1 MRIEEIEV
9 YEWDSL
15 DAIKEK
21 AEVIEEVGN
30 LDLFSSMSVFC
41 TIGEDYFELIYSDT
55 EGNYIR
61 HFPDE
66 DLFYRALRKRREEF
80 GVLDRREGSDLED
93 FFE

>member
-15 DAIKEK
+15 DALKER
-21 AEVIEEVGN
+21 AEIVEEVGN
-30 LDLFSSMSVFC
+30 LDLYPSMSIFC
-41 TIGEDYFELIYSDT
+41 VIGSDYFELVYSDT

-61 HFPDE
+61 HYPDE
-66 DLFYRALRKRREEF
+66 DIFYRALKRRREEF
-80 GVLDRREGSDLED
+80 GILDRREDSNFED

>member
-30 LDLFSSMSVFC
+30 LDLFSS
-41 TIGEDYFELIYSDT
+41 
-55 EGNYIR
+55 
-61 HFPDE
+61 PD
-66 DLFYRALRKRREEF
+66 APMTRR
-80 GVLDRREGSDLED
+80 
-93 FFE
+93 